1 MAAVLDAA
9 VHGGPGPQATTAR
22 FAFHEVFGVRGV
34 PDCRGVSN
42 VRPPPAPRMS
52 RPKPVRVR
60 RLAAATLDAALAAV
74 LALAP
79 AAISPVQKARLFGVG
94 LLLAAAYVLLRDG
107 VPYAEWGARS
117 LAKRWLG
124 IRPYRLSG
132 EAMDLATSVRRNVTL
147 GGAVGA
153 VGLVYVLGGF
163 RGIAVAGISIS
174 DLVTFAALAV
184 VAVEALLVA
193 VDPVGRRI
201 GDRLARTRVIEA
213 RA

>member
-1 MAAVLDAA
+1 MRPAS
-9 VHGGPGPQATTAR
+9 TTAR
-22 FAFHEVFGVRGV
+22 RRRTSAFHDVFVGRPVPRGRGV
-34 PDCRGVSN
+34 GN
-42 VRPPPAPRMS
+42 VRLARATRMS
-52 RPKPVRVR
+52 RPQPVRVR
-60 RLAAATLDAALAAV
+60 RFAAATLDAALAAV

-79 AAISPVQKARLFGVG
+79 AAISPVEKARLFGVG
-94 LLLAAAYVLLRDG
+94 LLLAAAYVFLRDG
-107 VPYAEWGARS
+107 LPYAEWGARS

-132 EAMDLATSVRRNVTL
+132 DPMDLATSVRRNATL
-147 GGAVGA
+147 GAAVGA

-163 RGIAVAGISIS
+163 RGLAVAGVSIS
-174 DLVTFAALAV
+174 DLVTIAALALV
-184 VAVEALLVA
+184 VVEALLVA